1 MRKLLPLFS
10 LSLLLLGSGCSALQ
24 NYVSSEEGG
33 GMTTERVVA
42 GLYDALTVGSSRS
55 VENTS
60 RQNGFLN
67 NPLIKINMPS
77 ELSGMMNTLRGI
89 GLNKQVDNLVL
100 QMNRAAEL
108 ASAEALDVF
117 VETVKGITFQD
128 AWGILNGN
136 DTAATDYF
144 RGRTT
149 QVLADRFR
157 PIVTGKM
164 REAGVYTVF
173 ETLNQAYAALPFSSG
188 RPFDL
193 EAYVVDRSLNGL
205 FVTLAQEEA
214 KIRNNLNFRSTPVL
228 QDVFGFL
235 ESARAQGKQ
244 AEPTSASSSRST
256 GGRTGTI
263 PRGTVQ

>member
-1 MRKLLPLFS
+1 MRKILLLFS
-10 LSLLLLGSGCSALQ
+10 LSLLLLGSGCAALQ
-24 NYVSSEEGG
+24 NYVGSEEGG

-55 VENTS
+55 VETTS
-60 RQNGFLN
+60 KTNGFFG

-77 ELSGMMNTLRGI
+77 QLSGMMNTLRGI
-89 GLNKQVDNLVL
+89 GLDRQVDNLVL

-144 RGRTT
+144 RARTT
-149 QVLADRFR
+149 TVLADRFR

-164 REAGVYTVF
+164 REAGVYNVF

-188 RPFDL
+188 QPFDL
-193 EAYVVDRSLNGL
+193 EAYIVDRSLNGL

-214 KIRNNLNFRSTPVL
+214 KIRNSLNFRSTPVL
-228 QDVFGFL
+228 RDVFGYL
-235 ESARAQGKQ
+235 EAARAQGKQ
-244 AEPTSASSSRST
+244 AEPTSSATGSS
-256 GGRTGTI
+256 GGRSGST